1 MATTRLAATIP
12 ALCMIAAAQP
22 TGPRTG
28 LFYVMELRSP
38 DGQIAMQISG
48 GSNLTYEVTYRGVP
62 VIARSVMGFEFQ
74 GQAALGPN
82 ITIAPGS
89 PGKIS
94 EQYLVPAGKASTIR
108 NECNTATVEARET
121 ATPNRRLTIEARA
134 YNEGVAFRYLLPEQ
148 EGLSDFKITNE
159 RTQFLMG
166 REGTAYPL
174 ILRNYRTSWEDNYHT
189 LPISGLHPEYL
200 IAMPLLMEL
209 PGTAY
214 VAIAEANIENYSGM
228 YLQHDG
234 RNALALNARL
244 SPRIDDPAVSV
255 TGKTPLATPWRVILI
270 GSEPGR
276 LIESNMVLNLNP
288 PSAIA
293 DTSWIKPGKASWDW
307 WSGPYDEGVNFRPG
321 KNTETIKH
329 YVDFS
334 SQAGFE
340 YFMLDAG
347 WAVVVRGGP
356 SDSGVDLTKVRPEIN
371 MPEVLDYARSK
382 NVKLWLWAHWTDVDR
397 QMEAAFP
404 LYEKWGIAGVKID
417 FMDRDDQ
424 QMVDFYRRT
433 AKFAAEH
440 HLMVD
445 FHGAYKP
452 DGLERTW
459 PNVLTREGVL
469 GLEYNK
475 WSGRVTPEHN
485 VMLAFTRLIAGP
497 MDYTPGGFL
506 NVTREEFQPRNLHPM
521 VMGTRAHQTALFVVY
536 LSPFEMVSDH
546 PEAYQGQ
553 KELKFLSAVPAT
565 WDETRVITGRVG
577 EYIAVAR
584 RKGREWFIGS
594 IAGRNGVELDLPL
607 EFLGTGDYTAEIYSD
622 APDADVHPMNTVVG
636 QQKVNRAGRIHVKMA
651 PGGGQ
656 AVHIRPGV

>member
-1 MATTRLAATIP
+1 
-12 ALCMIAAAQP
+12 
-22 TGPRTG
+22 
-28 LFYVMELRSP
+28 
-38 DGQIAMQISG
+38 MQVSG
-48 GSNLTYEVTYRGVP
+48 GTHLTYEVTYRGVP
-62 VIARSVMGFEFQ
+62 VIARSMMGLDIQ

-82 ITIAPGS
+82 VTLTEGT

-94 EQYLVPAGKASTIR
+94 EEYSVPAGKASTIR
-108 NECNTATVEARET
+108 NECNTATIEAREN
-121 ATPNRRLTIEARA
+121 ASPNRRLTVEARA
-134 YNEGVAFRYLLPEQ
+134 YNDGVAFRYVLPEQ
-148 EGLSDFKITNE
+148 DGLSDVKIVNE
-159 RTQFLMG
+159 RTQFIMA

-209 PGTAY
+209 PGSAY
-214 VAIAEANIENYSGM
+214 VAITEAHIENYSGM
-228 YLQHDG
+228 YLVHDE

-244 SPRIDDPAVSV
+244 APRIDEPAVSV
-255 TGKTPLATPWRVILI
+255 TGKTPLVTPWRAILI
-270 GSEPGR
+270 GNEPGR

-334 SQAGFE
+334 SKAGFE

-347 WAVVVRGGP
+347 WAVVNRGGP
-356 SDSGVDLTKVRPEIN
+356 SDSGVDLTKVRAEID
-371 MPEVLDYARSK
+371 MPEVLAYAKSK
-382 NVKLWLWAHWTDVDR
+382 KVRLWLWAHWTDVDR

-433 AKFAAEH
+433 AKLAAEH

-553 KELKFLSAVPAT
+553 KELKFLGEVPAT
-565 WDETRVITGRVG
+565 WDETRVITGKVG

-584 RKGREWFIGS
+584 RKGQEWFIGS
-594 IAGRNGVELDLPL
+594 IAGKNGVELDLPL
-607 EFLGTGDYTAEIYSD
+607 EFLGAGEYTAEIYAD
-622 APDADVHPMNTVVG
+622 APDADVRPMNTVVER
-636 QQKVNRAGRIHVKMA
+636 QKVNRAGRIHVKMA

-656 AVHIRPGV
+656 AVHIRPGA

>member
-1 MATTRLAATIP
+1 VNFRKLLLAGIAMS
-12 ALCMIAAAQP
+12 AMAAAQS
-22 TGPRTG
+22 T
-28 LFYVMELRSP
+28 VSSP
-38 DGQIAMQISG
+38 DGLIRMTIAG
-48 GSNLTYEVTYRGVP
+48 VRGLTYEVTYRGKP
-62 VIARSVMGFEFQ
+62 VISRSAMGLEVQ
-74 GQAALGPN
+74 GQAPLGPN
-82 ITIAPGS
+82 MTLEEAKS
-89 PGKIS
+89 GKIS
-94 EQYLVPAGKASTIR
+94 ETYSVPAGKASSIR
-108 NECNTATVEARET
+108 NECNTLSVEARDG
-121 ATPNRRLTIEARA
+121 NRALTIEARA
-134 YNEGVAFRYLLPEQ
+134 YNDGVAFRYLLPGAGEV
-148 EGLSDFKITNE
+148 KITNE
-159 RTQFLMG
+159 RTQFAMG

-174 ILRNYRTSWEDNYHT
+174 ILRNYRTSWEDNYHSV
-189 LPISGLHPEYL
+189 PISGMHPDWL
-200 IAMPLLMEL
+200 VAMPLLMEL

-214 VAIAEANIENYSGM
+214 VAITEAHIENYTGM
-228 YLQHDG
+228 FLKHDD
-234 RNALALNARL
+234 RAALTLNARL
-244 SPRIDDPAVSV
+244 SPRIDDPSVSV
-255 TGKTPLATPWRVILI
+255 IAQTPAVTPWRAILV
-270 GSEPGR
+270 GPEPGR
-276 LIESNMVLNLNP
+276 LIESNMVMNLNP

-307 WSGPYDEGVNFRPG
+307 WSGPYAEGVSFKLG

-334 SQAGFE
+334 SKAGFE

-347 WAVVVRGGP
+347 WAVVTRGGP
-356 SDSGVDLTKVRPEIN
+356 SDSGVDLTKVKPEID
-371 MPEVLDYARSK
+371 MPAVLEYAKSK
-382 NVKLWLWAHWTDVDR
+382 KVRLWLWAHWSDVDK

-433 AKFAAEH
+433 SKLAAEH

-506 NVTREEFQPRNLHPM
+506 NVTREEFQPRNIHPM

-565 WDETRVITGRVG
+565 WDETRVITGKVG

-584 RKGREWFIGS
+584 RKGQEWFIGS
-594 IAGRNGVELDLPL
+594 IAGRSGVELDLPL
-607 EFLGTGDYTAEIYSD
+607 EFLGAGQYTAEIYSD
-622 APDADVHPMNTVVG
+622 APDADQHPMNTVVEEK
-636 QQKVNRAGRIHVKMA
+636 KVNRSGLLHVKMA

-656 AVHIRPGV
+656 AVRVRPGA

>member
-1 MATTRLAATIP
+1 MKPIGTSLV
-12 ALCMIAAAQP
+12 LCAMAAAQAQ
-22 TGPRTG
+22 
-28 LFYVMELRSP
+28 LSSP
-38 DGQIAMQISG
+38 DGLIRMAFSTVAMG
-48 GSNLTYEVTYRGVP
+48 GGPGTPLPQLTYEVTYRGKP
-62 VIARSVMGFEFQ
+62 VIARSMMGLEIQ
-74 GQAALGPN
+74 GRPALGPN
-82 ITIAPGS
+82 LSIMEVTPGR
-89 PGKIS
+89 IS
-94 EQYLVPAGKASTIR
+94 ERYAVPAGKSSSIR
-108 NECNTATVEARET
+108 NDCNILTVQALET
-121 ATPNRRLTIEARA
+121 AAPNRRLVVEARA
-134 YNEGVAFRYLLPEQ
+134 YNDGVAFRYLVPEQ
-148 EGLSDFKITNE
+148 EGLGEFKITNE
-159 RTQFLMG
+159 RTQFVMG
-166 REGTAYPL
+166 REGTAYAL
-174 ILRNYRTSWEDNYHT
+174 ILRNYRTPWEDNYHT
-189 LPISGLHPEYL
+189 LPISGLNPDSL

-209 PGTAY
+209 PGTAF
-214 VAIAEANIENYSGM
+214 VAITEAFIENYSGM
-228 YLQHDG
+228 YLKHSERTG
-234 RNALALNARL
+234 LALDARL
-244 SPRIDDPAVSV
+244 SPRIDDAAVSV
-255 TGKTPLATPWRVILI
+255 AAKTPMVTPWRMVLI
-270 GSEPGR
+270 ASEPGR

-288 PSAIA
+288 PSMIA

-307 WSGPYDEGVNFRPG
+307 WSGPYDEGVSFRPG
-321 KNTETIKH
+321 KNTDTIKH

-334 SQAGFE
+334 SKAGFE

-347 WAVVVRGGP
+347 WAVVVRAGP
-356 SDSGVDLTKVRPEIN
+356 SDSGVDLTRVRAEIN
-371 MPEVLDYARSK
+371 MPEVLEYAKSK
-382 NVKLWLWAHWTDVDR
+382 NVRLWLWAHWADVDK

-433 AKFAAEH
+433 AKLAAEH

-452 DGLERTW
+452 DGIERTW

-506 NVTREEFQPRNLHPM
+506 NVTREEFKPRNEHPM

-553 KELKFLSAVPAT
+553 KELAFLSAVPST
-565 WDETRVITGRVG
+565 WDETRVITGKVG

-584 RKGREWFIGS
+584 RKGSEWFIGS
-594 IAGRNGVELDLPL
+594 IAGKNGVELDLPL

-622 APDADVHPMNTVVG
+622 APDADQHPMNTVLATK
-636 QQKVNRAGRIHVKMA
+636 KVDRADRIHVKMA

-656 AVHIRPGV
+656 AVRVRPGA

>member
-1 MATTRLAATIP
+1 MTIAGGQRL
-12 ALCMIAAAQP
+12 
-22 TGPRTG
+22 
-28 LFYVMELRSP
+28 S
-38 DGQIAMQISG
+38 
-48 GSNLTYEVTYRGVP
+48 YEVTYRGKP
-62 VIARSVMGFEFQ
+62 VIARSAMGLEFQ
-74 GQAALGPN
+74 GQAPLGPN
-82 ITIAPGS
+82 MSLGEAKT
-89 PGKIS
+89 GKIAETYS
-94 EQYLVPAGKASTIR
+94 VPAGKASTIK
-108 NECNTATVEARET
+108 NECNTLTVDAIDGPRT
-121 ATPNRRLTIEARA
+121 LTIEARA
-134 YNEGVAFRYLLPEQ
+134 YNDGVAFRYQLPPAGGE
-148 EGLSDFKITNE
+148 LKIANE
-159 RTQFLMG
+159 RTQFVMG

-174 ILRNYRTSWEDNYHT
+174 ILRSYRTSWEDNYHT
-189 LPISGLHPEYL
+189 VPISGMQPDWLV
-200 IAMPLLMEL
+200 AMPFLMEL

-214 VAIAEANIENYSGM
+214 VAITEAHIENYAGM
-228 YLQHDG
+228 YLKHDD
-234 RNALALNARL
+234 RNALAFNARL
-244 SPRIDDPAVSV
+244 SPRIDDPSVSV
-255 TGKTPLATPWRVILI
+255 ITSAPAVTPWRMILI
-270 GSEPGR
+270 GAEPGR

-293 DTSWIKPGKASWDW
+293 DMSWIKPGKASWDW
-307 WSGPYDEGVNFRPG
+307 WSGPFDEGVNFKPG
-321 KNTETIKH
+321 KNTETMKH

-334 SQAGFE
+334 SKAGFE

-347 WAVVVRGGP
+347 WAVVTKGGP
-356 SDSGVDLTKVRPEIN
+356 SDSGVDLTQVRPEID
-371 MPEVLDYARSK
+371 MPAVLAYAKSK
-382 NVKLWLWAHWTDVDR
+382 NVRLWLWAHWTDVDK
-397 QMEAAFP
+397 QMVTAFP

-433 AKFAAEH
+433 AKLAAEH

-459 PNVLTREGVL
+459 PNVVTREGVL

-553 KELKFLSAVPAT
+553 KELKFLSAVPTT
-565 WDETRVITGRVG
+565 WDETRVITGKVG
-577 EYIAVAR
+577 DYIAVAR

-594 IAGRNGVELDLPL
+594 IAGKNAVELDLPL
-607 EFLGTGDYTAEIYSD
+607 EFLGTGEYTAEIYAD
-622 APDADVHPMNTVVG
+622 APDADQHPMNTVVE
-636 QQKVNRAGRIHVKMA
+636 QKKVNRSGRLHVKMA

-656 AVHIRPGV
+656 AVRMRPGA

>member
-1 MATTRLAATIP
+1 VGAAMSAIAGAQSTIS
-12 ALCMIAAAQP
+12 
-22 TGPRTG
+22 
-28 LFYVMELRSP
+28 SP
-38 DGQIAMQISG
+38 DGQIKMTIAG
-48 GSNLTYEVTYRGVP
+48 GQRLTYEVTYRGKP
-62 VIARSVMGFEFQ
+62 VIARSAMGLDIQ
-74 GQAALGPN
+74 GQAPLGPN
-82 ITIAPGS
+82 MTVGEGK

-94 EQYLVPAGKASTIR
+94 ETYSVPAGKASSIR
-108 NECNTATVEARET
+108 NECNTVSLEAVEGART
-121 ATPNRRLTIEARA
+121 LIIEARA
-134 YNEGVAFRYLLPEQ
+134 YNDGVAFRYQLPPASNQ
-148 EGLSDFKITNE
+148 VKITNE
-159 RTQFLMG
+159 RTQFVMG

-189 LPISGLHPEYL
+189 VPISGMQPDWLV
-200 IAMPLLMEL
+200 AMPLLMEL

-214 VAIAEANIENYSGM
+214 VAITEAHIENYSGM
-228 YLQHDG
+228 YLKHDD
-234 RNALALNARL
+234 RAPLALNARL

-255 TGKTPLATPWRVILI
+255 IMGTPAVTPWRVILM

-276 LIESNMVLNLNP
+276 LIESNTILNLNP
-288 PSAIA
+288 PSMIT
-293 DTSWIKPGKASWDW
+293 DTNWIKPGKASWDW
-307 WSGPYDEGVNFRPG
+307 WSGPHAESVTFKPG
-321 KNTETIKH
+321 KNTDTIKY

-334 SQAGFE
+334 SKAGFE

-347 WAVVVRGGP
+347 WAVVTRGGP
-356 SDSGVDLTKVRPEIN
+356 SDSGVDLTKVKPEID
-371 MPEVLDYARSK
+371 MPAVLEYAKSK
-382 NVKLWLWAHWTDVDR
+382 NVRLWLWAHWTDVDQ

-433 AKFAAEH
+433 AKLAAEH

-506 NVTREEFQPRNLHPM
+506 NVTREEFQPRNIHPM

-536 LSPFEMVSDH
+536 LSPFEMVSDY
-546 PEAYQGQ
+546 PGAYQGQ
-553 KELKFLSAVPAT
+553 KELKFLSTVPAT
-565 WDETRVITGRVG
+565 WDETRVITGKVG

-607 EFLGTGDYTAEIYSD
+607 EFLGTGDYTAEIYAD
-622 APDADVHPMNTVVG
+622 APDADLHPMSTVVE
-636 QQKVNRAGRIHVKMA
+636 QKKVTRSGRLHVKMA

-656 AVHIRPGV
+656 AVRVRPGA

>member
-1 MATTRLAATIP
+1 MNFRKLLLAGIALSAIAP
-12 ALCMIAAAQP
+12 AQS
-22 TGPRTG
+22 
-28 LFYVMELRSP
+28 VVSSP
-38 DGQIAMQISG
+38 DGLIRMTIAG
-48 GSNLTYEVTYRGVP
+48 GQRLTYEVAYRGKP
-62 VIARSVMGFEFQ
+62 VIDRSAMGLEIQ
-74 GQAALGPN
+74 GQAPLGSN
-82 ITIAPGS
+82 MTLGEAKT
-89 PGKIS
+89 GKIGETYS
-94 EQYLVPAGKASTIR
+94 VPAGKASSIR
-108 NECNTATVEARET
+108 NECNTLSVEARDG
-121 ATPNRRLTIEARA
+121 NRTLTIEARA
-134 YNEGVAFRYLLPEQ
+134 YNDGVAFRYLLPGAGEV
-148 EGLSDFKITNE
+148 KITNE
-159 RTQFLMG
+159 RTQFVMG

-174 ILRNYRTSWEDNYHT
+174 ILRSYRTPWEDNYHT
-189 LPISGLHPEYL
+189 VPISGMHPDWL
-200 IAMPLLMEL
+200 VAMPLLMEL

-214 VAIAEANIENYSGM
+214 VAITEAHIENYTGM
-228 YLQHDG
+228 YLKHDD
-234 RNALALNARL
+234 RAALTLNARL
-244 SPRIDDPAVSV
+244 SPRIDDPSVSV
-255 TGKTPLATPWRVILI
+255 IAQTPAVTPWRAILI
-270 GSEPGR
+270 GPEPGR
-276 LIESNMVLNLNP
+276 LIESNMVINLNP

-307 WSGPYDEGVNFRPG
+307 WSGPYAAGVNFKPG

-334 SQAGFE
+334 SKAGFE

-347 WAVVVRGGP
+347 WAVVTRGGP
-356 SDSGVDLTKVRPEIN
+356 SDSGVDLTKVKPEID
-371 MPEVLDYARSK
+371 MPAVLEYAKSK
-382 NVKLWLWAHWTDVDR
+382 NVRLWLWAHWSDVDK
-397 QMEAAFP
+397 QMDSAFP

-433 AKFAAEH
+433 AKLAAEH
-440 HLMVD
+440 RLMVD

-452 DGLERTW
+452 DGIERTW

-506 NVTREEFQPRNLHPM
+506 NVTREEFQPRNIHPM

-546 PEAYQGQ
+546 PEAYRGQ

-565 WDETRVITGRVG
+565 WDETRVITGKVG

-607 EFLGTGDYTAEIYSD
+607 EFLGAGQYTAEIYAD
-622 APDADVHPMNTVVG
+622 APDADQHPTNTVVTEK
-636 QQKVNRAGRIHVKMA
+636 KVNRSGLLHVKMA

-656 AVHIRPGV
+656 AVRVRPGA

>member
-1 MATTRLAATIP
+1 MRFSSVP
-12 ALCMIAAAQP
+12 M
-22 TGPRTG
+22 
-28 LFYVMELRSP
+28 
-38 DGQIAMQISG
+38 G
-48 GSNLTYEVTYRGVP
+48 GGRGTPGTPQLVYEVAYRGKP
-62 VIARSVMGFEFQ
+62 VIARSLLGLEFQ
-74 GQAALGPN
+74 GQAPLGPN
-82 ITIAPGS
+82 LGITGS
-89 PGKIS
+89 TPGKIG
-94 EQYLVPAGKASTIR
+94 ETYAVPAGKASSIR
-108 NECNTATVEARET
+108 NECNTVSIDTRET
-121 ATPNRRLTIEARA
+121 VAPNRRMAIEARA
-134 YNEGVAFRYLLPEQ
+134 NNDGVAFRYRLPAQ
-148 EGLSDFKITNE
+148 AGLAGIKITNE
-159 RTQFLMG
+159 HTQFVMG

-189 LPISGLHPEYL
+189 LPISGMHPESL
-200 IAMPLLMEL
+200 VGLPLLMEL
-209 PGTAY
+209 PGTAF
-214 VAIAEANIENYSGM
+214 VAITEAHIENYSGM
-228 YLQHDG
+228 YLKHDE
-234 RNALALNARL
+234 RAALAFDARL

-255 TGKTPLATPWRVILI
+255 VANAPIETPWRVVLI

-334 SQAGFE
+334 SQSGFE

-347 WAVVVRGGP
+347 WAVVTRGGP
-356 SDSGVDLTKVRPEIN
+356 SDSGVDLTKVRPEID
-371 MPEVLDYARSK
+371 MPAVLAYAKSK

-397 QMEAAFP
+397 QMDAAFP
-404 LYEKWGIAGVKID
+404 LYERWGIAGVKID

-424 QMVDFYRRT
+424 QMVEFYRRT
-433 AKFAAEH
+433 AKTAAEH

-452 DGLERTW
+452 DGIERTW

-506 NVTREEFQPRNLHPM
+506 NVTREDFQPRNLHPM
-521 VMGTRAHQTALFVVY
+521 VMGTRTHQTALFVVY
-536 LSPFEMVSDH
+536 LSPFEMVSDS

-565 WDETRVITGRVG
+565 WDETRVIAGKVG

-584 RKGREWFIGS
+584 RKGDEWFIGS
-594 IAGRNGVELDLPL
+594 IAGREGVELDLPL
-607 EFLGTGDYTAEIYSD
+607 EFLGAGQYTAEIYAD
-622 APDADVHPMNTVVG
+622 APDADQHPMNTVVREE
-636 QQKVNRAGRIHVKMA
+636 KVNRSGRLHMKMA

-656 AVHIRPGV
+656 AVRVRPGA